1 MTNQLSSSR
10 FTINAKS
17 LNNYWHA
24 SGWNSRVFCP
34 LVCWLID
41 NLGQLIVCFDGRN
54 HKTPFLVD
62 LHSPTDRQKILH
74 RVTKLWWIRVAVKY
88 RFPSRYFAFF
98 RIPYRTA
105 WSNHGSGKYNSKP
118 WFDFGFEQ
126 LLHLP
131 LSIQLCFSQ
140 FLHLVHGFPS
150 LCLSQNFWCDHL
162 DT

>member
-1 MTNQLSSSR
+1 MQKAWTITGMHRVEIVGSSVRSSVVNWQPR
-10 FTINAKS
+10 STYS
-17 LNNYWHA
+17 LLWWQKPQNT
-24 SGWNSRVFCP
+24 
-34 LVCWLID
+34 L
-41 NLGQLIVCFDGRN
+41 
-54 HKTPFLVD
+54 LVD

-74 RVTKLWWIRVAVKY
+74 RVTKLWWIQVAVKY

-98 RIPYRTA
+98 RILYRTA

-131 LSIQLCFSQ
+131 LWIQLCFSQ

-150 LCLSQNFWCDHL
+150 LCLSQSFWCDHL